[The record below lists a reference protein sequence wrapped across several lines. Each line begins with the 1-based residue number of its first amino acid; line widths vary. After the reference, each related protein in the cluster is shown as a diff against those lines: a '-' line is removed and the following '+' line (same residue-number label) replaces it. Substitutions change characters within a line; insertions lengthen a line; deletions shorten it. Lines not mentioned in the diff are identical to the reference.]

1 MMRIVFMAAA
11 VLLASAAAPAKA
23 APRPLPGPHGP
34 PDIPNPYV
42 CKVLPRDGGGQC
54 TTVPY
59 PRLGAPCTC
68 EGERGLRR
76 GVVSTR

>member
-1 MMRIVFMAAA
+1 MRRYLMAATM
-11 VLLASAAAPAKA
+11 LLASGAAPALA

-34 PDIPNPYV
+34 PNIPNPYV
-42 CKVLPRDGGGQC
+42 CKVLPRYGGGQC

-59 PRLGAPCTC
+59 PRLGAPCSC
-68 EGERGLRR
+68 EGEHGPRR